1 MCGDIRQN
9 FLYKSLLSGKAAMT
23 KSSPFTSDRT
33 YNLGATPFLE
43 IDSVTKSYPKP
54 DGQQFV
60 VLDNVNLT
68 IGEDEYISVIGHS
81 GCGKSTLLKI
91 VAGLEKATSGSVRLD
106 GKEIRKPGAE
116 RMMVFQHYSLL
127 PWLTVKENIRLAVDE
142 VLKDAS
148 KAEKI
153 SIVNEHLAMV
163 NLNAAADKYPDEIS
177 GGMKQRV
184 GIARALAIRPKMLL
198 MDEPFGALD
207 ALTRGKLQRQV
218 LDIWENHRQAVMMV
232 THDVDEAIYMSDRIV
247 LMTNGPSAKIG
258 EILEVPFPHPR
269 DRSAMRNSKEY
280 FELRN
285 HALNFLD
292 KYFTQDE

>member
-1 MCGDIRQN
+1 MEYTVLKDH
-9 FLYKSLLSGKAAMT
+9 T
-23 KSSPFTSDRT
+23 SPEILPR
-33 YNLGATPFLE
+33 NGFLE
-43 IDSVTKSYPKP
+43 VENLVKSYPTQDK
-54 DGQQFV
+54 GEFT

-91 VAGLEKATSGSVRLD
+91 IGGFEKATSGSIRLD
-106 GKEIRKPGAE
+106 GKEIRKPGAD
-116 RMMVFQHYSLL
+116 RMMVFQNYSLL
-127 PWLTVKENIRLAVDE
+127 PWLTVRENIRLAVDE
-142 VLKDAS
+142 VLKNANR
-148 KAEKI
+148 AEKI
-153 SIVNEHLAMV
+153 SIVNEHLTMV
-163 NLNAAADKYPDEIS
+163 NLTAAADKYPDEIS

-218 LDIWENHRQAVMMV
+218 LDIWEHHRQAVMMI
-232 THDVDEAIYMSDRIV
+232 THDVDEAIYMSDRII

-258 EILEVPFPHPR
+258 EILTVPFEHPR
-269 DRSAMRNSKEY
+269 DRVAMRNSTEY

-292 KYFTQDE
+292 QNFTPE

>member
-1 MCGDIRQN
+1 MMEYTSLPINTQN
-9 FLYKSLLSGKAAMT
+9 QVLPRPG
-23 KSSPFTSDRT
+23 
-33 YNLGATPFLE
+33 FLE
-43 IDSVTKSYPKP
+43 IENLVKSYPTP
-54 DGQQFV
+54 DKDKFV
-60 VLDNVNLT
+60 VLDGVNLT

-106 GKEIRKPGAE
+106 GKEIRQPGAE
-116 RMMVFQHYSLL
+116 RMMVFQNYSLL
-127 PWLTVKENIRLAVDE
+127 PWLTVRENIRLAVDE
-142 VLKDAS
+142 VLKNANRS
-148 KAEKI
+148 EKI
-153 SIVNEHLAMV
+153 SIVNQHLAMV
-163 NLNAAADKYPDEIS
+163 NLTAAADKYPDEIS

-207 ALTRGKLQRQV
+207 ALTRGKLEQQV
-218 LDIWENHRQAVMMV
+218 LDIWENNRQAVMMI

-247 LMTNGPSAKIG
+247 LMTNGPAASIG
-258 EILEVPFPHPR
+258 EILEVPFERPR
-269 DRSAMRNSKEY
+269 VSEAPLKEARAAIRNSKEY

-292 KYFTQDE
+292 RYFTQDE

>member
-1 MCGDIRQN
+1 MEYTTLPHNTTTEILPRNG
-9 FLYKSLLSGKAAMT
+9 
-23 KSSPFTSDRT
+23 
-33 YNLGATPFLE
+33 FLE
-43 IDSVTKSYPKP
+43 VENLVKSYPTQDK
-54 DGQQFV
+54 GQFT

-68 IGEDEYISVIGHS
+68 INEDEYISVIGHS

-91 VAGLEKATSGSVRLD
+91 IGGFEKATSGSVRLE
-106 GKEIRKPGAE
+106 GKQIRKPGAD
-116 RMMVFQHYSLL
+116 RMMVFQNYSLL
-127 PWLTVKENIRLAVDE
+127 PWLTVRENIRLAVDE
-142 VLKDAS
+142 VLKNANR
-148 KAEKI
+148 AEKI

-163 NLNAAADKYPDEIS
+163 NLTAAADKYPDEIS

-218 LDIWENHRQAVMMV
+218 LDIWEHHRQAVMMI
-232 THDVDEAIYMSDRIV
+232 THDVDEAIYMSDRII

-258 EILEVPFPHPR
+258 EILKVPFEHPR
-269 DRSAMRNSKEY
+269 DRIAMRNSKEY

-292 KYFTQDE
+292 QNFTPE

>member
-1 MCGDIRQN
+1 
-9 FLYKSLLSGKAAMT
+9 MT
-23 KSSPFTSDRT
+23 KYTLPTTMDTTNANRH
-33 YNLGATPFLE
+33 GFLE
-43 IDSVTKSYPKP
+43 IENLVKSYRNP
-54 DGQQFV
+54 DGKDFV
-60 VLDNVNLT
+60 VLDGINLT
-68 IGEDEYISVIGHS
+68 IAEDEYISVIGHS
-81 GCGKSTLLKI
+81 GCGKSTLLKM
-91 VAGLEKATSGSVRLD
+91 VAGLEKVTSGSVRLD

-127 PWLTVKENIRLAVDE
+127 PWLTVRENIRLAVDE
-142 VLKDAS
+142 VLKKAS
-148 KAEKI
+148 RAEKI

-218 LDIWENHRQAVMMV
+218 LDIWEKQRQAVMMI

-247 LMTNGPSAKIG
+247 LMTNGPAANIG
-258 EILEVPFPHPR
+258 EILTVPFDHPR
-269 DRSAMRNSKEY
+269 DRSAIRNSREY
-280 FELRN
+280 MGLRN
-285 HALNFLD
+285 HALDFLD
-292 KYFTQDE
+292 RNFTQDEQ

>member
-1 MCGDIRQN
+1 MEPVMTQSTSFSSNVRDLGVQN
-9 FLYKSLLSGKAAMT
+9 T
-23 KSSPFTSDRT
+23 R
-33 YNLGATPFLE
+33 FLE
-43 IDSVTKSYPKP
+43 IENLVKSYQAA
-54 DGQQFV
+54 DGSEFV
-60 VLDNVNLT
+60 VLNKVNLT
-68 IGEDEYISVIGHS
+68 VREDEYISVIGHS

-91 VAGLEKATSGSVRLD
+91 VAGLEKATSGSVRLE
-106 GKEIRKPGAE
+106 GREIRKPGAE

-127 PWLTVKENIRLAVDE
+127 PWLTVRENIRLAVDE
-142 VLKDAS
+142 VLRKATR
-148 KAEKI
+148 AEKI
-153 SIVNEHLAMV
+153 SLVNEHLAMV
-163 NLNAAADKYPDEIS
+163 NLTAAADKYPDEIS

-218 LDIWENHRQAVMMV
+218 LDIWEKQRQAVMMI

-247 LMTNGPSAKIG
+247 LMTNGPSATIG
-258 EILEVPFPHPR
+258 EILEVPFEHPR
-269 DRSAMRNSKEY
+269 DRQALRESKEY

-292 KYFTQDE
+292 RYFTQDE